1 MRFVG
6 YALAL
11 ALGLA
16 SGVAAIAVHRTP
28 FGLLLGAGT
37 AVLVIWTLRQWLP
50 RAGTAFAAGWL
61 VSLLTAIAGR
71 GEGDYAVSS
80 DGRGWL
86 LIVAG
91 FVVLV
96 TGIAWGRP
104 PTVRR
109 DSGSGGLPT

>member
-6 YALAL
+6 YALA
-11 ALGLA
+11 AFLGLA
-16 SGVAAIAVHRTP
+16 AGIAAIAVHRT
-28 FGLLLGAGT
+28 FLGLLLGAGT

-61 VSLLTAIAGR
+61 VPLLAAITGR
-71 GEGDYAVSS
+71 GEGDYAVSADS
-80 DGRGWL
+80 RGWL

-104 PTVRR
+104 PTVRH
-109 DSGSGGLPT
+109 DSGSAGVPT

>member
-1 MRFVG
+1 MRFAA
-6 YALAL
+6 YALTL
-11 ALGLA
+11 VLGLA
-16 SGVAAIAVHRTP
+16 AGIAAIAVHRT
-28 FGLLLGAGT
+28 FLGLLLGTGT

-50 RAGTAFAAGWL
+50 RAGTVFAAAWL
-61 VSLLTAIAGR
+61 VPLLAAISGR

-80 DGRGWL
+80 DSRGWL
-86 LIVAG
+86 LIASG

-104 PTVRR
+104 PTGPH